1 MKITE
6 NRITS
11 RSNPTLMHAASLSEK
26 KYRDASEEFV
36 IEGEKLVLE
45 AIDTDLDIRQFFVCE
60 SGIEKIR
67 DLLEKIRKNQKYSK
81 VPLYLLPE
89 SCYNKISEE
98 KSQTYVAAVVKY
110 LDFSK
115 RCITILDSGIIPEN
129 EKLMMLCSI
138 RDPGNVGTIIRSAAA
153 FGFDGVLLSGGC
165 ADVYNRKTIRAAM
178 GNLFRIK
185 TYVTE
190 SPEDTVRFLRS
201 RGRRVLCAELRP
213 SSVSMNDIE
222 FKSSDVAVVGNEG
235 TGIPESV
242 SALCDGSFFIPISP
256 RVESLNVASAAS
268 VIAYHQ
274 SLV

>member
-1 MKITE
+1 
-6 NRITS
+6 
-11 RSNPTLMHAASLSEK
+11 
-26 KYRDASEEFV
+26 
-36 IEGEKLVLE
+36 
-45 AIDTDLDIRQFFVCE
+45 
-60 SGIEKIR
+60 
-67 DLLEKIRKNQKYSK
+67 
-81 VPLYLLPE
+81 
-89 SCYNKISEE
+89 
-98 KSQTYVAAVVKY
+98 
-110 LDFSK
+110 
-115 RCITILDSGIIPEN
+115 
-129 EKLMMLCSI
+129 MMLCSI

-222 FKSSDVAVVGNEG
+222 FKASDVAVVGNEG